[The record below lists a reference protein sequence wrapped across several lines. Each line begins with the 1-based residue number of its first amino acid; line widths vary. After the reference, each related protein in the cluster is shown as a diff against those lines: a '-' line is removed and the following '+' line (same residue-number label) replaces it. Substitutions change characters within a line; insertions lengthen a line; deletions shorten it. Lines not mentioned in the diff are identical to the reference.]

1 MKKLV
6 TAVFIA
12 VLAAFGGSASGQ
24 GAAAKQIKIGVTMP
38 TADHGWMGGANWWAK
53 KAMDDWKK
61 KDPNVDFVFKTSGD
75 VTKQVADVE
84 DMLVQGVNGLVVF
97 PFESAPLTPV
107 VEKAY
112 GKGVYVVVLDRGVTK
127 PVYDVYLSNDDE
139 SYARQAMEWIA
150 KELGHKGNIVLIE
163 GVPSVI
169 SDLRTRTAK
178 AVAAKYPNMKV
189 LDSQP
194 GYWNKEKAVAVM
206 ENYLAKYKNIDAV
219 YTADDDM
226 LEGALQAYKESGRKD
241 IKIMFGGGAKQD
253 EVKRIIDGDA
263 AVRADATY
271 AAVEVDAAHELQR
284 FPRSRLAVHARVFPL
299 DGERPL
305 VAGRVQGADDLVEV
319 DVAVAEGAE
328 IPAAAGVAEGQVGA
342 EDAGAAVEA
351 DGAVLH
357 VHMEDPLGEV
367 ADEEVRLHSLPL
379 QVAGIEVEAEGMPV
393 AEGLEQALR
402 GVEIEGDL
410 GG

>member
-6 TAVFIA
+6 TAVFVA
-12 VLAAFGGSASGQ
+12 VLAVFGGKASGQ
-24 GAAAKQIKIGVTMP
+24 DATAKKIKIGITMP

-53 KAMDDWKK
+53 KSMDDWKK
-61 KDPNVDFVFKTSGD
+61 KDPNVDF
-75 VTKQVADVE
+75 TKQVADVE

-150 KELGHKGNIVLIE
+150 KDLGYKGNIVLIE

-169 SDLRTRTAK
+169 SDLRTKTAK
-178 AVAAKYPNMKV
+178 DVAAKYPGMKV

-194 GYWNKEKAVAVM
+194 GNWNKEKAVAVM
-206 ENYLAKYKNIDAV
+206 ENFLAKYKNIDAV

-241 IKIMFGGGAKQD
+241 IKVMFGGAAKK
-253 EVKRIIDGDA
+253 EVVKRIMDGDPL
-263 AVRADATY
+263 VRADATY
-271 AAVEVDAAHELQR
+271 PPDVCASAV
-284 FPRSRLAVHARVFPL
+284 SMAVVGLRGRVF
-299 DGERPL
+299 
-305 VAGRVQGADDLVEV
+305 
-319 DVAVAEGAE
+319 EGFY
-328 IPAAAGVAEGQVGA
+328 QKK
-342 EDAGAAVEA
+342 
-351 DGAVLH
+351 
-357 VHMEDPLGEV
+357 
-367 ADEEVRLHSLPL
+367 LPL
-379 QVAGIEVEAEGMPV
+379 RVILGSELITRDNAKSYYVP
-393 AEGLEQALR
+393 QA
-402 GVEIEGDL
+402 VF
-410 GG
+410 

>member
-24 GAAAKQIKIGVTMP
+24 GTATKKIKVGVTMP

-107 VEKAY
+107 V
-112 GKGVYVVVLDRGVTK
+112 VVLDRGVTK

-150 KELGHKGNIVLIE
+150 KELGYKGNLVLIE

-169 SDLRTRTAK
+169 SDLRTKTAK

-194 GYWNKEKAVAVM
+194 GNWNKEKAVAVM

-241 IKIMFGGGAKQD
+241 IKIMFGGAAKKE
-253 EVKRIIDGDA
+253 EVKRIIDGDPL
-263 AVRADATY
+263 VRADATY
-271 AAVEVDAAHELQR
+271 PPDVVASAV
-284 FPRSRLAVHARVFPL
+284 SLAVVGLRGRVF
-299 DGERPL
+299 
-305 VAGRVQGADDLVEV
+305 
-319 DVAVAEGAE
+319 EGFY
-328 IPAAAGVAEGQVGA
+328 QKK
-342 EDAGAAVEA
+342 
-351 DGAVLH
+351 
-357 VHMEDPLGEV
+357 
-367 ADEEVRLHSLPL
+367 LPL
-379 QVAGIEVEAEGMPV
+379 RIILASELITRENAKSYYVPEAV
-393 AEGLEQALR
+393 F
-402 GVEIEGDL
+402 
-410 GG
+410 

>member
-12 VLAAFGGSASGQ
+12 VLAVLGANASGQ
-24 GAAAKQIKIGVTMP
+24 TAATKKIKIGVTMP

-53 KAMDDWKK
+53 RSMDDWKK
-61 KDPNVDFVFKTSGD
+61 RDPNVEFVFKTSGD

-84 DMLVQGVNGLVVF
+84 DMLVQGVNGIVVF

-150 KELGHKGNIVLIE
+150 KDLGYKGNIVLIE

-169 SDLRTRTAK
+169 SDLRTKTAK
-178 AVAAKYPNMKV
+178 DVAAKYPGLKV

-194 GYWNKEKAVAVM
+194 GNWNKEKALAVM

-241 IKIMFGGGAKQD
+241 IKIMFGGAAKK
-253 EVKRIIDGDA
+253 EVVKRIMDGDPL
-263 AVRADATY
+263 VRANATY
-271 AAVEVDAAHELQR
+271 PPDVCASAV
-284 FPRSRLAVHARVFPL
+284 SMAVVGLRGRVF
-299 DGERPL
+299 
-305 VAGRVQGADDLVEV
+305 
-319 DVAVAEGAE
+319 EGFY
-328 IPAAAGVAEGQVGA
+328 QKK
-342 EDAGAAVEA
+342 
-351 DGAVLH
+351 
-357 VHMEDPLGEV
+357 
-367 ADEEVRLHSLPL
+367 LPL
-379 QVAGIEVEAEGMPV
+379 RVILGSELITRENAKSYYVPEAV
-393 AEGLEQALR
+393 F
-402 GVEIEGDL
+402 
-410 GG
+410 

>member
-6 TAVFIA
+6 TAVFVA
-12 VLAAFGGSASGQ
+12 VLAAFGGKAFGQ
-24 GAAAKQIKIGVTMP
+24 TAATKKIKIGVTMP

-53 KAMDDWKK
+53 KSMDDWKK
-61 KDPNVDFVFKTSGD
+61 KDPNVEFVFKTSGD

-84 DMLVQGVNGLVVF
+84 DMLVQGVNGIVVF

-150 KELGHKGNIVLIE
+150 KDLGYKGNIVLIE

-169 SDLRTRTAK
+169 SDLRTKTAK
-178 AVAAKYPNMKV
+178 DVAAKYPGIKV

-194 GYWNKEKAVAVM
+194 GNWNKEKALAVM

-241 IKIMFGGGAKQD
+241 IKVMFGGAAKK
-253 EVKRIIDGDA
+253 EVVKRIMDGDPL
-263 AVRADATY
+263 VRANATY
-271 AAVEVDAAHELQR
+271 PPDVCASAV
-284 FPRSRLAVHARVFPL
+284 SMAVVGLRGRVF
-299 DGERPL
+299 
-305 VAGRVQGADDLVEV
+305 
-319 DVAVAEGAE
+319 EGFY
-328 IPAAAGVAEGQVGA
+328 QKK
-342 EDAGAAVEA
+342 
-351 DGAVLH
+351 
-357 VHMEDPLGEV
+357 
-367 ADEEVRLHSLPL
+367 LPL
-379 QVAGIEVEAEGMPV
+379 RVILGSELITRENAKSYYVPEAV
-393 AEGLEQALR
+393 F
-402 GVEIEGDL
+402 
-410 GG
+410 